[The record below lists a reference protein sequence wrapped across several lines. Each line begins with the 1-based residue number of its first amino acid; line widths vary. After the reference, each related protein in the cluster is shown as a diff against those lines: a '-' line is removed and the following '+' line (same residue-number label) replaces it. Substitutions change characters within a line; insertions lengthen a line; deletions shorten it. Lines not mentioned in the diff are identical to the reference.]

1 MGHNGRLLAQLHGT
15 FTPAWF
21 SHGHARCLRRFERSD
36 YDGKGVSLSCLHVV
50 ARKLP
55 HLLYGPVFFAPLFPQ
70 GKASWRTSRPAR
82 HRQNV
87 YVLPYDAEMWK
98 GSKKRFPL
106 PWPGRYFKSTT
117 MA

>member
-36 YDGKGVSLSCLHVV
+36 YDGKGVSLSCLYVV

-55 HLLYGPVFFAPLFPQ
+55 HLLYGPVFSAPLFPT
-70 GKASWRTSRPAR
+70 GKASWRTSRTAR

-87 YVLPYDAEMWK
+87 SVLPYDAPPLSCGHICQ
-98 GSKKRFPL
+98 GSSCGQRI
-106 PWPGRYFKSTT
+106 GRNVERE
-117 MA
+117 

>member
-1 MGHNGRLLAQLHGT
+1 MAKKVCSCKRGHNGRLLAQLHGT

-55 HLLYGPVFFAPLFPQ
+55 HLLYGPVFSAPLFP
-70 GKASWRTSRPAR
+70 
-82 HRQNV
+82 
-87 YVLPYDAEMWK
+87 
-98 GSKKRFPL
+98 
-106 PWPGRYFKSTT
+106 
-117 MA
+117 